1 MTSKFIARAST
12 HWLVALGAIFALA
25 TQAQEPAVALLAPP
39 AALVLD
45 AVPPVPASLAAEV
58 ARYTE
63 YKPTGF
69 ASWHPK
75 KMEMLVVRRH
85 QNTPQLFAISAPGAA
100 MELRTDYAEPV
111 RGASRQPSNKTT
123 GGESVLFTKDTGGN
137 EVFRIYRAES
147 DAAAAFAKA
156 VPITPADRRVQG
168 LAWSKKGDRL
178 AYITVPVNRSGSAD
192 SIVSELYIG
201 DPKLMASDPQSA
213 KLVASLPGGGWS
225 GETWSPD
232 DKTIALLEY
241 ISINESQIW
250 LMNVATGERVRFTE
264 KATGSDVPV
273 SYSSIHFSKDGKG
286 FYVLSDRDSEFKRL
300 VYIDLKTHQHTVL
313 TAGIN
318 WDVESYRVSKDGKL
332 IAFVSNE
339 DGTDV
344 LHLMRAA
351 DRKALPT
358 PKLPLAS
365 LGGISWHND
374 NDSLAISV
382 SAAKSPSDVFSYS
395 VKTQKLTRWTQHEAV
410 GADPANFV
418 EPDLVR
424 WKSFDGLV
432 ISGFA
437 YRPDAKRFPG
447 KRPVLVNIHGGP
459 ESQYT
464 SSFAGRNNFY
474 VNELGIAVIHP
485 NVRGSRGFGKS
496 FLKLDNGVLRE
507 NSVKDIKALFDW
519 IATQPDMD
527 ASRVMVA
534 GGSYG
539 GYMVLAVSTLYP
551 EYIAGTIDTVG
562 ISNFVTFLERTE
574 SYRRD
579 LRRVEYGD
587 ERDPEMRKF
596 LETISPLN
604 RADRITKPL
613 FVIQGKNDPRV
624 PFTEAEQIVASL
636 KKRDTPVWYMLAND
650 EGHGFAK
657 KGNSDYL
664 FYSQINFMKQY
675 LLK

>member
-1 MTSKFIARAST
+1 M
-12 HWLVALGAIFALA
+12 
-25 TQAQEPAVALLAPP
+25 PPP

-45 AVPPVPASLAAEV
+45 AVPPVPPALAADV

-75 KMEMLVVRRH
+75 RMEMLLVRRH
-85 QNTPQLFAISAPGAA
+85 QNTPQLFALAAPGAK
-100 MELRTDYAEPV
+100 MELRTDFAEPV
-111 RGASRQPSNKTT
+111 RGASRQPQNKTT
-123 GGESVLFTKDTGGN
+123 GGESVLFTKDSGGN

-147 DAAAAFAKA
+147 DSAAAFAKA
-156 VPITPADRRVQG
+156 LAITPADRRVQG
-168 LAWSKKGDRL
+168 MAWSKKGDRL
-178 AYITVPVNRSGSAD
+178 AYITVPVNRTGSAD
-192 SIVSELYIG
+192 NIVSELYIG
-201 DPKLMASDPQSA
+201 DPKLMATDPQSA
-213 KLVASLPGGGWS
+213 KLLISLPGGGWS

-232 DKTIALLEY
+232 DKTIALINY
-241 ISINESQIW
+241 VSANESHIW
-250 LMNVATGERVRFTE
+250 LLDVATGERVRFVE
-264 KATGSDVPV
+264 KAAAKDEAV
-273 SYSSIHFSKDGKG
+273 SYSTVHFSKDGKG
-286 FYVLSDRDSEFKRL
+286 FYVLSDRSSEFKRL
-300 VYIDLKTHQHTVL
+300 VYIDLKTQQANVL

-318 WDVESYRVSKDGKL
+318 WDVDSYRVSKDGK
-332 IAFVSNE
+332 IVAFVINE
-339 DGTDV
+339 DGSDV
-344 LHLMRAA
+344 LHLMRTA

-358 PKLPLAS
+358 PKLPLAG

-418 EPDLVR
+418 EPELVR
-424 WKSFDGLV
+424 WKSFDGLS

-459 ESQYT
+459 EGQYT
-464 SSFAGRNNFY
+464 SGFGGRSNFY
-474 VNELGIAVIHP
+474 INELGIAVIHP
-485 NVRGSRGFGKS
+485 NVRGSRGFGKT
-496 FLKLDNGVLRE
+496 FLKLDNGMLRE

-519 IATQPDMD
+519 IATQPDLD

-551 EYIAGTIDTVG
+551 DQIAGAIDTVG

-613 FVIQGKNDPRV
+613 FVVQGKNDPRV

-657 KGNSDYL
+657 KANSDYL
-664 FYSQINFMKQY
+664 FYSQIAFMRKY
-675 LLK
+675 LLGM